1 MSYDIKIIGG
11 TIVDGTGAPGYKGDV
26 GIRAGR
32 VVALGDAPEAGKQV
46 IDASGKVVCPGFVD
60 IHTHYDAQVLWDRML
75 TISPWH
81 GVTTAVVGN
90 CGFGIAP
97 TRPDHRR
104 LILQTLENVEGMS
117 LDALEAGLGDDWGFE
132 TFPEYLDAIER
143 QGMAINMGV
152 LVGHTPLRMYV
163 MGEDAVERAA
173 TPDEVARMRD
183 LVREALEAG
192 AVGFSTSKAITHWGY
207 AGKPVPSRLAE
218 LDEIEELASPT
229 GEVGGMIQV
238 NVGPSF
244 YLKELAPIARRTG
257 ANISWTAMLTGLFG
271 PGGHRKQLD
280 RTAGLVEE
288 GLNIIPQ
295 VACRPLNFE
304 FQFETPFPFEA
315 MPMFAEL
322 GAGTR
327 AARIAK
333 FSDPAWR
340 QKVRENLIP
349 VLQGWT
355 DRTTIA
361 VYPPEPA
368 LEERNLAEVAR
379 ERGVDATDLAFD
391 MALATDLKARFRTA
405 VLNTDEDAI
414 GEMLHDANTVLGL
427 SDAGAHASQLCDA
440 CFSTHLLSHW
450 VREKGTLTLEQGV
463 RALTSRPAEVFGITD
478 RGRLEVGLPADVVV
492 FDAAT
497 VGAAPITRV
506 YDLPGGADR
515 LQSEAIGIDAVIVN
529 GTVLRLKGVDQVDPA
544 GALPGRLLRRG
555 QTSEP
560 GRLAAE

>member
-1 MSYDIKIIGG
+1 MSYDIKIVGG
-11 TIVDGTGAPGYKGDV
+11 TIIEGTGAPGYQGDV
-26 GIRAGR
+26 GIKDGR
-32 VVALGDAPEAGKQV
+32 IVALGEAPEPAART
-46 IDASGKVVCPGFVD
+46 IDAGGRVVCPGFVD
-60 IHTHYDAQVLWDRML
+60 IHTHYDAQIMWDRML

-90 CGFGIAP
+90 CGFGVAP

-117 LDALEAGLGDDWGFE
+117 LEALEAGLGDDWGFE

-143 QGMAINMGV
+143 QGMAINLGV
-152 LVGHTPLRMYV
+152 LIGHTPLRMYV

-173 TPDEVARMRD
+173 TPDEIARMRD
-183 LVREALEAG
+183 IVREALQAG
-192 AVGFSTSKAITHWGY
+192 AVGFATSKAITHWGY

-218 LDEIEELASPT
+218 LDEIEELASPV
-229 GEVGGMIQV
+229 GEVGGMVQV
-238 NVGPSF
+238 NVGPGF
-244 YLKELAPIARRTG
+244 YLKELSAIARRTG
-257 ANISWTAMLTGLFG
+257 KWISWTAMLTGLFG

-280 RTAGLVEE
+280 RTADLVEQ

-327 AARIAK
+327 EARIAR

-340 QKVRENLIP
+340 QQMRESLIP
-349 VLQGWT
+349 VLVGW
-355 DRTTIA
+355 DERTTIA

-368 LEERNLAEVAR
+368 LEERNLLEVAR
-379 ERGVDATDLAFD
+379 ERGVDATDLALD

-405 VLNTDEDAI
+405 VLNTDEAAI
-414 GEMLHDANTVLGL
+414 GEMLHDPNTVLGL

-450 VREKGTLTLEQGV
+450 VRDTGVLTLEQGV
-463 RALTSRPAEVFGITD
+463 RALTSRPAEVFGIKD
-478 RGRLEVGLPADVVV
+478 RGRLSVGVAADVIV
-492 FDAAT
+492 FDPAT
-497 VGAAPITRV
+497 VGAAPIRRV

-515 LQSEAIGIDAVIVN
+515 LQSDAIGIDAVIVN
-529 GTVLRLKGVDQVDPA
+529 GTLLRYHGTDQVDPA
-544 GALPGRLLRRG
+544 GALPGRLLRNG
-555 QTSEP
+555 QASSTA
-560 GRLAAE
+560 RLAAE

>member
-1 MSYDIKIIGG
+1 MSYDIKIVGG
-11 TIVDGTGAPGYKGDV
+11 TIVDGTGAPRYRGDV
-26 GIRAGR
+26 GIRDGQ
-32 VVALGDAPEAGKQV
+32 VVALGDAPEDGRMVVDATGKM
-46 IDASGKVVCPGFVD
+46 VCPGFVD

-117 LDALEAGLGDDWGFE
+117 LDALEKGLGDDWGFE
-132 TFPEYLDAIER
+132 TFPEYLDALER
-143 QGMAINMGV
+143 HGMAINMGV
-152 LVGHTPLRMYV
+152 LLGHTPLRMYV

-173 TPDEVARMRD
+173 TPEEVAQMRE
-183 LVREALEAG
+183 LVREGLEAG

-207 AGKPVPSRLAE
+207 NGKPVPSRLAE
-218 LDEIEELASPT
+218 IDEIEELASPV
-229 GEVGGMIQV
+229 GDVGGMLQV
-238 NVGPSF
+238 NVGPGF

-257 ANISWTAMLTGLFG
+257 RQISWTAMLTGLFG

-280 RTAGLVEE
+280 RTAELAEE
-288 GLNIIPQ
+288 GLRIVPQ

-304 FQFETPFPFEA
+304 FQFEAPFPFEA
-315 MPMFAEL
+315 MPMFSEL

-327 AARIAK
+327 AARLAK
-333 FSDPAWR
+333 YADPAWR
-340 QKVRENLIP
+340 QQVRDTLIP
-349 VLQGWT
+349 VLVGWA

-379 ERGVDATDLAFD
+379 ELGADPTDLAFD
-391 MALATDLKARFRTA
+391 MALKTDLKARFRTA

-414 GEMLHDANTVLGL
+414 GEMLLDPNTVLGL

-450 VREKGTLTLEQGV
+450 VREKGVLTIEQGV
-463 RALTSRPAEVFGITD
+463 RALTSRPAEVFGIDD
-478 RGRLEVGLPADVVV
+478 RGRLEIGLPADVVV
-492 FDAAT
+492 FDPSTIA
-497 VGAAPITRV
+497 AAPIKRV
-506 YDLPGGADR
+506 HDLPGGADR
-515 LQSEAIGIDAVIVN
+515 LQSDAVGIDAVIVN
-529 GTVLRLKGVDQVDPA
+529 GTMLRRNGIDQVDPA

-555 QTSEP
+555 RVPQA